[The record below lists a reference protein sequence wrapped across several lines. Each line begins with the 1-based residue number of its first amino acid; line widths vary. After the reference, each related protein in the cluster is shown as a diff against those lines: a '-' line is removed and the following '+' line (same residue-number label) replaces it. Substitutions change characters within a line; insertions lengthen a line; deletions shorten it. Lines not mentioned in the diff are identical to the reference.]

1 LREEEREFV
10 DLFEKGLQR
19 KVEEEREFVDLF
31 EKGLQRKVDANGILP
46 LGLSEKHFFCLKV
59 IIHGFEV

>member
-1 LREEEREFV
+1 MVEFRSRVLR
-10 DLFEKGLQR
+10 
-19 KVEEEREFVDLF
+19 EEEREFVDLF